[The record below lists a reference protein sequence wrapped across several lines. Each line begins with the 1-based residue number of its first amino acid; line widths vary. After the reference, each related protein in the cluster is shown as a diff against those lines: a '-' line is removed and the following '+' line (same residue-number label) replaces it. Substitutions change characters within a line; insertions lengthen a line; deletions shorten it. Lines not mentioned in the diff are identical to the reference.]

1 LVKARTTR
9 TERFEDIVDEVFEP
23 LQRYLYRRMPAD
35 SVDDV
40 LSETLMVVW
49 RRLDEVPSD
58 ASLPWCYG
66 VARRVLSNHRR
77 GDQRRLRLVDRLTAE
92 PRSVATDPQGIDDG
106 DPHLEAALEQLS
118 DQERELIHLW
128 AWEQLEPREIA
139 LVIDSTPN
147 AISLRL
153 TRAKQKLANSLE
165 RQNRPASGHSPDKQ
179 VPESSVGEM

>member
-1 LVKARTTR
+1 MKAKTTR
-9 TERFEDIVDEVFEP
+9 TERFEDIVNEVFEP
-23 LQRYLYRRMPAD
+23 LQRFLHRRMPAD

-49 RRLDEVPSD
+49 RRLDQVPPD

-66 VARRVLSNHRR
+66 VARKVLSNHRR
-77 GDQRRLRLVDRLTAE
+77 GQQRRLRLVDRLTAE
-92 PRSVATDPQGIDDG
+92 PQQVSSDPQGVDEG
-106 DPHLEAALEQLS
+106 DPHLEAALEQLN

-139 LVIDSTPN
+139 LVVESTPN

-153 TRAKQKLANSLE
+153 ARAKQKLANSLE

>member
-66 VARRVLSNHRR
+66 VARKVLSNHRR

-92 PRSVATDPQGIDDG
+92 PRPVATDPQGIDDG
-106 DPHLEAALEQLS
+106 DPHLEAALELLS

-139 LVIDSTPN
+139 LVVDSTPN

>member
-1 LVKARTTR
+1 MVKARTTR
-9 TERFEDIVDEVFEP
+9 TEQFEDIVNEVFEP
-23 LQRYLYRRMPAD
+23 LQRYLHRRMPAD

-49 RRLDEVPSD
+49 RRLDEVPPD

-66 VARRVLSNHRR
+66 VARKVLSNHRR
-77 GDQRRLRLVDRLTAE
+77 GQERRLRLVDRLTAE
-92 PRSVATDPQGIDDG
+92 PQQDSTDPQGVDDV
-106 DPHLEAALEQLS
+106 DPHLEAALELLS

-139 LVIDSTPN
+139 LVVESTPN

>member
-1 LVKARTTR
+1 
-9 TERFEDIVDEVFEP
+9 
-23 LQRYLYRRMPAD
+23 MPAD

-49 RRLDEVPSD
+49 RRLDEVPAD

-66 VARRVLSNHRR
+66 VARRVLGNQRR
-77 GDQRRLRLVDRLTAE
+77 GQQRRLRLVDRLTAE
-92 PRSVATDPQGIDDG
+92 PQQFSTDPQGADEG
-106 DPHLEAALEQLS
+106 DPHLDVALEQLS

-139 LVIDSTPN
+139 LVVDSTPN

-153 TRAKQKLANSLE
+153 ARARQKLANSLE

>member
-1 LVKARTTR
+1 MKARTTR
-9 TERFEDIVDEVFEP
+9 TERFEDIVNEVFEP

-49 RRLDEVPSD
+49 RRLDEVPPD

-66 VARRVLSNHRR
+66 VARKVLSNHRR
-77 GDQRRLRLVDRLTAE
+77 GDQRRLRLVDRLIAE
-92 PRSVATDPQGIDDG
+92 PAQVAADPQGIDDG
-106 DPHLEAALEQLS
+106 DPDLEAALALLS

-139 LVIDSTPN
+139 LVVESTPN

-153 TRAKQKLANSLE
+153 SRAKQKLANSLE
-165 RQNRPASGHSPDKQ
+165 RQNRTASGHSPDKQ

>member
-1 LVKARTTR
+1 
-9 TERFEDIVDEVFEP
+9 
-23 LQRYLYRRMPAD
+23 MPAD
-35 SVDDV
+35 AVDDV

-49 RRLDEVPSD
+49 RRLDEVPAD
-58 ASLPWCYG
+58 ATLPWCYG
-66 VARRVLSNHRR
+66 VARRLLGNHRR
-77 GDQRRLRLVDRLTAE
+77 GQQRRLRLVDRLTAE
-92 PRSVATDPQGIDDG
+92 PQNEGDSQGVDDG
-106 DPHLEAALEQLS
+106 DPYLEGALEELN

-139 LVIDSTPN
+139 LVVESTPN

-153 TRAKQKLANSLE
+153 ARAKQKLAKSLE

>member
-1 LVKARTTR
+1 MKARTTR
-9 TERFEDIVDEVFEP
+9 AERFEDIFDEVFEP
-23 LQRYLYRRMPAD
+23 LQKYLHRRMPAD

-49 RRLDEVPSD
+49 RRLDEIPPDS
-58 ASLPWCYG
+58 SLPWSYG
-66 VARRVLSNHRR
+66 VARKLLSNHRR
-77 GDQRRLRLVDRLTAE
+77 GQQRRLRLVDRLTAE
-92 PRSVATDPQGIDDG
+92 PRHPSGDPQRLYDG
-106 DPHLEAALEQLS
+106 DPLLEAALEALS

-139 LVIDSTPN
+139 LVVDSTPN

-153 TRAKQKLANSLE
+153 TRARQKLANSIE
-165 RQNRPASGHSPDKQ
+165 RQNQPSSGHSPDKQ

>member
-9 TERFEDIVDEVFEP
+9 TERFEDIVNEVFEP
-23 LQRYLYRRMPAD
+23 LQRYLHRRIPAD
-35 SVDDV
+35 SIDDV

-49 RRLDEVPSD
+49 RRLDEVPPD
-58 ASLPWCYG
+58 AALPWCYG
-66 VARRVLSNHRR
+66 VARKVVSNHRR
-77 GDQRRLRLVDRLTAE
+77 GQQRRLRLVDRLTAE
-92 PRSVATDPQGIDDG
+92 PHQHSTDPQRVVDG
-106 DPHLEAALEQLS
+106 DPHLEIALEQLS
-118 DQERELIHLW
+118 DQERELIRLW

-139 LVIDSTPN
+139 LVLESSPN

-165 RQNRPASGHSPDKQ
+165 RQNRPGSGHSSDKQ

>member
-1 LVKARTTR
+1 MVKARTTR
-9 TERFEDIVDEVFEP
+9 TERFEDIVSEVFEP
-23 LQRYLYRRMPAD
+23 LQKYLHRRMSAD

-49 RRLDEVPSD
+49 RRLDEVPLD

-66 VARRVLSNHRR
+66 VARKVLSNHRR
-77 GDQRRLRLVDRLTAE
+77 GDQRRLRLVDRLITE
-92 PRSVATDPQGIDDG
+92 PQQYFADPQGADDG
-106 DPHLEAALEQLS
+106 DPGLEAALAQLS
-118 DQERELIHLW
+118 AQERELINLW

-139 LVIDSTPN
+139 LVVDSTPN

>member
-1 LVKARTTR
+1 
-9 TERFEDIVDEVFEP
+9 
-23 LQRYLYRRMPAD
+23 MPAD

-40 LSETLMVVW
+40 LSETLMIAW
-49 RRLDEVPSD
+49 RRLDEIPSN

-66 VARRVLSNHRR
+66 VARKVLGNHRR
-77 GDQRRLRLVDRLTAE
+77 SQHRRLRLVDRLTAE
-92 PRSVATDPQGIDDG
+92 PQQFSTDPHGGDEG
-106 DPHLEAALEQLS
+106 DPLLEVALEQLN

-139 LVIDSTPN
+139 LVVESTPN

>member
-1 LVKARTTR
+1 MKARTTR
-9 TERFEDIVDEVFEP
+9 TERFEDIVGEVFEP

-58 ASLPWCYG
+58 ACLPWCYG
-66 VARRVLSNHRR
+66 VARKVLSNHRR

-92 PRSVATDPQGIDDG
+92 PRPVAAGPQAIDDG
-106 DPHLEAALEQLS
+106 DPDLEAAVELLS
-118 DQERELIHLW
+118 DPEKELIHLW
-128 AWEQLEPREIA
+128 AWEQLESREIA
-139 LVIDSTPN
+139 LVLDSTPN

-153 TRAKQKLANSLE
+153 ARAKQKLANHLE
-165 RQNRPASGHSPDKQ
+165 RQNRPASGHSPGKQ

>member
-1 LVKARTTR
+1 MKARTTR

-66 VARRVLSNHRR
+66 VARRVLSHHRR

-92 PRSVATDPQGIDDG
+92 PPSVATDPQGVDDG

-139 LVIDSTPN
+139 SVIDSTPN